1 MNRAVIMFAMAACL
15 VSPVFAQDRAAAPA
29 ASAPETRRT
38 LLPFYP
44 AYERALGNDF
54 WMRTYRLTPREYKRL
69 RSAGFGQQ
77 EVYLIANA
85 ARATGL
91 GTQPFADAVHRGLRG
106 RGIAAQ
112 FHKYHIKK
120 SSLTYVMK
128 EWRTPEW
135 AAAVGEDV
143 FDRERLSNYY

>member
-1 MNRAVIMFAMAACL
+1 MKRALMVAATAACL
-15 VSPVFAQDRAAAPA
+15 VSPVFAQSNQPA
-29 ASAPETRRT
+29 SGART
-38 LLPFYP
+38 LLPYYP
-44 AYERALGNDF
+44 AYERQLGSDF
-54 WMRTYRLTPREYKRL
+54 WMRTYRFTPKEYLRL
-69 RSAGFGQQ
+69 RAAGFGRE

-106 RGIAAQ
+106 RGIMAQ
-112 FHKYHIKK
+112 FGRLTPFPVRK

-135 AAAVGEDV
+135 AAAIGEEV
-143 FDRERLSNYY
+143 FDKERLDIWY